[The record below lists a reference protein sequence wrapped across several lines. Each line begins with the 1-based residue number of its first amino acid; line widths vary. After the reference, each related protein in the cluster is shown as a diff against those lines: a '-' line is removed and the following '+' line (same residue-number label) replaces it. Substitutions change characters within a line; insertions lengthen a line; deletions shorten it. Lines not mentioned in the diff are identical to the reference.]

1 MNPAVI
7 LTFGIVI
14 ALETAAPI
22 LLGYLIVKRFAVSW
36 NLFLFGALFFIFSQV
51 IHIPLLLLLQPP
63 FMDWVMAASSSPII
77 ILVAL
82 AIFLGLFSG
91 ILEEGIRYLA
101 FTRFLPGRSLPI
113 NRKTAL
119 LFGAGWGGVE
129 CIIIA
134 ILVFFSLISYILATS
149 GALDILLMNTTHLS
163 TEQAAELDTL
173 LNLSPLDILPGFIE
187 RMMVLILHIAFT
199 FLILLSVLRVRKIF
213 LMAAIGWHAG
223 LNAVVVV
230 LAQTLGIW
238 PTEAFIVVNALAG
251 LFVIRAVWNA
261 KADGE
266 DGSTIQKGTGIP

>member
-101 FTRFLPGRSLPI
+101 FTRFLPGRLYPL
-113 NRKTAL
+113 NRETAL
-119 LFGAGWGGVE
+119 LFGAGWGGV
-129 CIIIA
+129 
-134 ILVFFSLISYILATS
+134 
-149 GALDILLMNTTHLS
+149 
-163 TEQAAELDTL
+163 
-173 LNLSPLDILPGFIE
+173 
-187 RMMVLILHIAFT
+187 
-199 FLILLSVLRVRKIF
+199 
-213 LMAAIGWHAG
+213 
-223 LNAVVVV
+223 
-230 LAQTLGIW
+230 
-238 PTEAFIVVNALAG
+238 
-251 LFVIRAVWNA
+251 
-261 KADGE
+261 
-266 DGSTIQKGTGIP
+266 